1 MATTAQRPAT
11 VLAAPRTEVGRRPSR
26 GTRHRTGRV
35 GLYVVLTVLGAIAAL
50 PFVWMILAS
59 FKDAAEIRQ
68 IPPTFWPQD
77 ANLDNY
83 RTILQDPELPLF
95 TFYRNSA
102 FVAVLNV
109 IATLFTASLLG
120 YVFAKFQFRGRQ
132 PLFWFILATMMI
144 PAQVTMLP
152 GYLILLQLN
161 LLNNLWGLI
170 IPSFIDA
177 FAVFLMRQ
185 FIVSVP
191 NDEIWSA
198 RVDGASEWRIYR
210 SIVLPQLRAPLATLA
225 LLTFMFHWNAYLWP
239 LIVLTEQDKRTLPI
253 ILTWYSNQHSSQ
265 ANLVMAASVL
275 IVIPV
280 LIVFALAQKWIVRG
294 LTLTGGR

>member
-1 MATTAQRPAT
+1 M
-11 VLAAPRTEVGRRPSR
+11 LA
-26 GTRHRTGRV
+26 
-35 GLYVVLTVLGAIAAL
+35 VLGIVAAL

-59 FKDAAEIRQ
+59 FKPEAEIRQ
-68 IPPTFWPQD
+68 IPPTFLPAD
-77 ANLDNY
+77 PSLDNY
-83 RTILQDPELPLF
+83 KTILEDPELPLA

-102 FVAVLNV
+102 FIAIAST

-120 YVFAKFQFRGRQ
+120 YVFAKFAFPWRM
-132 PLFWFILATMMI
+132 PMFWFILATMMI

-152 GYLILLQLN
+152 AYLILLQLG

-185 FIVSVP
+185 FIVSIP

-210 SIVLPQLRAPLATLA
+210 SIVLPQLRAPLATLGM
-225 LLTFMFHWNAYLWP
+225 LTFMFSWNAYLWP

-253 ILTWYSNQHSSQ
+253 ILTWFSDQHSSQ
-265 ANLVMAASVL
+265 ENLVMAASVL
-275 IVIPV
+275 IVLPV
-280 LIVFALAQKWIVRG
+280 LIIFAMSQKWIVRG
-294 LTLTGGR
+294 LTLTGGK

>member
-1 MATTAQRPAT
+1 MASTTQRPAR
-11 VLAAPRTEVGRRPSR
+11 VLAAPRPETRRRPTR
-26 GTRHRTGRV
+26 PARHRGGRV
-35 GLYVVLTVLGAIAAL
+35 ALYVVLTALGVIAAL

-59 FKDAAEIRQ
+59 FKSAAEIRQ
-68 IPPTFWPQD
+68 IPPTFWPQE
-77 ANLDNY
+77 ASLDNY
-83 RTILQDPELPLF
+83 RTIFEDPELPLL

-102 FVAVLNV
+102 FVAIMNTV
-109 IATLFTASLLG
+109 ATLFTASLLG
-120 YVFAKFQFRGRQ
+120 YIFAKFTFRGRQ

-152 GYLILLQLN
+152 AYLILLQLD

-170 IPSFIDA
+170 VPSVIDA

-185 FIVSVP
+185 FIVSIP

-210 SIVLPQLRAPLATLA
+210 SIVLPQLRAPLATLGM
-225 LLTFMFHWNAYLWP
+225 LTFMFNWNAYLWP
-239 LIVLTEQDKRTLPI
+239 LVVLTEQDKRTLPI
-253 ILTWYSNQHSSQ
+253 ILTWYSDQHSSQ
-265 ANLVMAASVL
+265 DNLVMAASVL

-280 LIVFALAQKWIVRG
+280 LLVFAASQKWIVRG
-294 LTLTGGR
+294 LTLTGGK

>member
-1 MATTAQRPAT
+1 MATTTERPVE
-11 VLAAPRTEVGRRPSR
+11 VLAAPSPTKPRNRRP
-26 GTRHRTGRV
+26 TRHKAGR
-35 GLYVVLTVLGAIAAL
+35 GLLYVVLTVFGIVAAL

-59 FKDAAEIRQ
+59 FKPAAEIRQ
-68 IPPTFWPQD
+68 IPPTFWPAD
-77 ANLDNY
+77 PSLDNY
-83 RTILQDPELPLF
+83 RTILQDPELPLL

-102 FVAVLNV
+102 FVAIANTV
-109 IATLFTASLLG
+109 ATLFTASLLG
-120 YVFAKFQFRGRQ
+120 YIFAKFEFRFRR

-152 GYLILLQLN
+152 SYLILFQLN

-177 FAVFLMRQ
+177 FAIFLMRQ
-185 FIVSVP
+185 FIVSIP

-225 LLTFMFHWNAYLWP
+225 MLTFMFNWNAYLWP
-239 LIVLTEQDKRTLPI
+239 LIVLTQQEKRTLPI
-253 ILTWYSNQHSSQ
+253 ILTWYSDQHSSQ
-265 ANLVMAASVL
+265 MNLVMAASVL

-280 LIVFALAQKWIVRG
+280 LIVFAASQKWIVRG
-294 LTLTGGR
+294 LTLTGGK